1 MLESLRV
8 TALGSKQSLPPGF
21 PPTPLYVNQADSC
34 TPIAFGASYMNIP
47 YTYRGRDRLSLSEVW
62 PTRGERS
69 GMSGASW
76 DVIGPLSVF
85 GESRP
90 CTYAQPNP

>member
-21 PPTPLYVNQADSC
+21 PQNPLYVNQADSC

-47 YTYRGRDRLSLSEVW
+47 YHFLISDGLYWKPAKRNSRGRGKSDH
-62 PTRGERS
+62 PKIQT
-69 GMSGASW
+69 
-76 DVIGPLSVF
+76 
-85 GESRP
+85 
-90 CTYAQPNP
+90 

>member
-47 YTYRGRDRLSLSEVW
+47 YTYRGRDRLSLVEVW
-62 PTRGERS
+62 PTGRG
-69 GMSGASW
+69 GSGARW
-76 DVIGPLSVF
+76 AAIGLLSVF

>member
-47 YTYRGRDRLSLSEVW
+47 YTYRGRDRLSLVEVW
-62 PTRGERS
+62 PTGGGVRCQMGRYWS
-69 GMSGASW
+69 
-76 DVIGPLSVF
+76 PF
-85 GESRP
+85 GIRRESALHI
-90 CTYAQPNP
+90 CAA